1 MKGDDYIVTKAQIR
15 ASKKYSNKTYSR
27 FTINLRKV
35 EDSEIIS
42 KLEQEPSKTEAVRK
56 ALEEYYKNK

>member
-1 MKGDDYIVTKAQIR
+1 M
-15 ASKKYSNKTYSR
+15 
-27 FTINLRKV
+27 INLRKN
-35 EDSEIIS
+35 EDSEIIA